1 MRNNSQFH
9 PDSRPTAAIARM
21 HMTRCKPARS
31 AFVVL
36 CLCFVIFMP
45 NAWALEL
52 PAGVHLGPSVQGVTQ
67 YELDNGLRVVLAP
80 DPSRPQTTVN
90 MTYLVGS
97 RQEGPGET
105 GMAHLLEHLMFRG
118 TDTIPDAM
126 AEFSRRGLAS
136 NGSTTA
142 DRTNYYATFAANPD
156 TLRWYLGWQADA
168 MTHSRISRKDLDA
181 EMTVVR
187 NEMERGEN
195 SPFSMLI
202 QQVAA
207 AAYVWHP
214 YGRSTIGARSDVEN
228 VDIESLRSF
237 YHRYY
242 QPDNAVLIVTGQ
254 FDPQQTLEWIHQSFA
269 PIPKPDRTLPPS
281 YTVEPVQ
288 QGARSVTLRR
298 RGGGAII
305 LTQYHIPAGASPK
318 TTALSLAAGMLTE
331 APAGYLTRQLV
342 DTGLAT
348 SVFGYAMERTQPGDI
363 MFGAQIASGADPD
376 AALHV
381 LETSLESLPDEA
393 LTEASLTRIRSTWLT
408 DWKQVYNSSSALAR
422 ALSSSATLGDWRL
435 FFLQRDQVEDI
446 TLDQIRTQA
455 RTWLLPSN
463 RTSGRYLPTEDP
475 KDAPL
480 PQTPDLA
487 ALVSTLK
494 ENTPRPQIAAF
505 DTDAANIDAS
515 TQRSV
520 LELPNGPVSLAL
532 LPKPTGAHQVQAL
545 LRIGFGSV
553 DMYEGLHG
561 IPSLTAAMLSRG
573 AQGMDRRQIKDR
585 LTELKAQIRFS
596 GNANTLLVSMQTNR
610 EHLPELLDLALRLV
624 RTPTFPA
631 DELAKIQRQV
641 ATSVKNAMA
650 SPHALTRRTLQRY
663 GQPWAP
669 DDIRYTQTYEKAL
682 DTTEAIT
689 RDRLQ
694 AFHDRFYGTGDVAL
708 VAVGDFDPDTLKAS
722 LRRGL
727 EGWHRAPAYVR
738 IPDPWY
744 AVTPRTFN
752 IPTPGKA
759 NASYLAGMALKL
771 QDTDPRYPA
780 LRLADYLLGGSEDSR
795 LWQRIRVRDG
805 LSYSVGSGL
814 SASAFEPSGSWIFYA
829 DMAPHNVQ
837 AVTRAVQDVLS
848 TVIRD
853 GFTEE
858 EVRSGIRSI
867 LDYEKL
873 ARSSDSYLASSWM
886 GYLRTG
892 RTFKWTQDMLEK
904 LAALDADQVNA
915 ALRATL
921 DPDQLTIAIAAA
933 PL

>member
-1 MRNNSQFH
+1 MRNHSLFH
-9 PDSRPTAAIARM
+9 PDSRPAAALA
-21 HMTRCKPARS
+21 HVHHAGGKPARCVF
-31 AFVVL
+31 AAL
-36 CLCFVIFMP
+36 CLWLVIFIP
-45 NAWALEL
+45 GAWALEL
-52 PAGVHLGPSVQGVTQ
+52 PAGVHAGPSVQGVTQ
-67 YELDNGLRVVLAP
+67 YELDNGLRVVFAP

-118 TDTIPDAM
+118 TDTLPDAM

-142 DRTNYYATFAANPD
+142 DRTNYYATFAAQPD

-168 MTHSRISRKDLDA
+168 MTHSRISRSDLDA

-269 PIPKPDRTLPPS
+269 VIPKPTRTLPPS

-298 RGGGAII
+298 HGGGPII

-318 TTALSLAAGMLTE
+318 STALSLVASMLTE
-331 APAGYLTRQLV
+331 APSGYLTRQLV
-342 DTGLAT
+342 DTGLT
-348 SVFGYAMERTQPGDI
+348 TGVFGYAMERTQPGDI
-363 MFGAQIASGADPD
+363 MFGAQIAPGADPD
-376 AALHV
+376 AALQV

-393 LTEASLTRIRSTWLT
+393 LSEASLARIRTAWLT
-408 DWKQVYNSSSALAR
+408 DWKQVYNSSSALAG
-422 ALSSSATLGDWRL
+422 ALSSNAALGDWRL
-435 FFLQRDQVEDI
+435 FFLQREQVEHM

-455 RTWLLPSN
+455 HTWLLPSN
-463 RTSGRYLPTEDP
+463 RTSGRYLPTENP

-487 ALVSTLK
+487 ALLSTLK

-505 DTDAANIDAS
+505 DTSAANIDAS

-561 IPSLTAAMLSRG
+561 IPSMTAAMLSRG
-573 AQGMDRRQIKDR
+573 AQGMDRQQIEDR
-585 LTELKAQIRFS
+585 LTELEAQLNFS
-596 GNANTLLVSMQTNR
+596 GNANTLLVSMQTSR
-610 EHLPELLDLALRLV
+610 EHLPELLDLVLRLV

-631 DELAKIQRQV
+631 NELAKIQRQV

-689 RDRLQ
+689 RDQLQ
-694 AFHDRFYGTGDVAL
+694 TFHDRFYGTGDIAL
-708 VAVGDFDPDTLKAS
+708 VTVGDFDPDALQDS
-722 LRRGL
+722 LRHGL
-727 EGWHRAPAYVR
+727 EGWRRAPVYAR

-744 AVTPRTFN
+744 SVAPRTFD

-759 NASYLAGMALKL
+759 NASYLASIPLKL
-771 QDTDPRYPA
+771 QDKDPRYPA
-780 LRLADYLLGGSEDSR
+780 MRLADYLLGGSEDSR
-795 LWQRIRVRDG
+795 LWQRIRVHDG
-805 LSYSVGSGL
+805 LSYSVGSAL
-814 SASAFEPSGSWIFYA
+814 SVSAFEPSGSWTFYA

-837 AVTRAVQDVLS
+837 AVTQAVHDVLA
-848 TVIRD
+848 TVLRD
-853 GFTEE
+853 GFTED
-858 EVRSGIRSI
+858 EVRSGIRSM

-873 ARSSDSYLASSWM
+873 ARSSDSYLASSWLR
-886 GYLRTG
+886 YLRTG
-892 RTFKWTQDMLEK
+892 RSFKWSQEMLEK
-904 LAALDADQVNA
+904 LSALDADQVNA
-915 ALRATL
+915 ALRTTL